1 MFFSISKNN
10 IRRGCFFI
18 VDWFLKNLID
28 LIGWGKTSSHGQMTH
43 ILQQAPMQV
52 IDQGTCDRKNYAAIR
67 IRIRDSMICGGGAG
81 RISGCQGDSGGPF
94 SCNLNGRWELHGAVS
109 HGSRYCRSS
118 ETYTV
123 FARVAKFRSWIKQQ
137 TGV

>member
-1 MFFSISKNN
+1 
-10 IRRGCFFI
+10 
-18 VDWFLKNLID
+18 
-28 LIGWGKTSSHGQMTH
+28 MTH

-67 IRIRDSMICGGGAG
+67 VRVRDSMICGGGAG